1 MLSAIDCGFGTHAK
15 KCVRAASIL
24 LTLGTP
30 LCDDSLQSIADE
42 LHNTELAWSIGLT
55 ERLDMRINTAL
66 RAVAVASAIALAAT
80 GCSADSGGDSDIIKI
95 GASLPLT
102 GEFSQGGLDTQ
113 HGYET
118 WVEMTN
124 EAGGLLG
131 KQVEIVIKDDAT
143 QQETAVSNYNNLI
156 SQDKVNLVL
165 GSQSSLLNIP
175 ASAIAEKNKMLFV
188 CPSCGSPDMFSRGFE
203 YIFFAQQ
210 AIATDQAKVFAN
222 WIANLPPEQ
231 RPKTAAYPSLDD
243 PFAGPVVEGAEK
255 MLTAAGIR
263 TVYKDQYPATTKNFD
278 SVVNAMRDAG
288 AEIVVQGAQ
297 FEDGVNMIRSMNRAN
312 YQPAIL
318 YQSSSPTYGQ
328 QYLDAVGPDNAEGV
342 FFSSSY
348 SPLSDTTQ
356 NAEFVKR
363 FKEKFGQ
370 SPPEDAADGFAAG
383 QVLAAAVNAVG
394 SIDDQGALADWL
406 HNNSVDTLL
415 GPLSWNEDGSPKG
428 DFLVGQWQAG
438 VSQIVLP
445 TDVATSDK
453 IMRWRGGDI

>member
-1 MLSAIDCGFGTHAK
+1 MRVTTAFRAI
-15 KCVRAASIL
+15 AA
-24 LTLGTP
+24 
-30 LCDDSLQSIADE
+30 A
-42 LHNTELAWSIGLT
+42 A
-55 ERLDMRINTAL
+55 
-66 RAVAVASAIALAAT
+66 AIALAAT
-80 GCSADSGGDSDIIKI
+80 GCSADSNSDGDTIKI

-113 HGYET
+113 RGYET

-156 SQDKVNLVL
+156 AQDKVNLLL

-188 CPSCGSPDMFSRGFE
+188 CPSCGSPDMFNRGFK
-203 YIFFAQQ
+203 YIFFSQQ

-222 WIANLPPEQ
+222 WIAALPPEQ

-255 MLTAAGIR
+255 ILSAAGIQ

-318 YQSSSPTYGQ
+318 YQSSSPTYGK
-328 QYLDAVGPDNAEGV
+328 QYLDAVGADNAEGV

-348 SPLSDTTQ
+348 SPLSDTPQ
-356 NAEFVKR
+356 NADFVKR
-363 FKEKFGQ
+363 FEEKFGQ

-383 QVLAAAVNAVG
+383 QVLAAAVEAVG
-394 SIDDQGALADWL
+394 SIDDQTALADWL
-406 HNNSVDTLL
+406 HGNSVDTLL
-415 GPLSWNEDGSPKG
+415 GTLSWNEDGSPKG

-438 VSQIVLP
+438 VSQVVLP

-453 IMRWRGGDI
+453 IFRWRGGDI

>member
-1 MLSAIDCGFGTHAK
+1 MRFTH
-15 KCVRAASIL
+15 VF
-24 LTLGTP
+24 
-30 LCDDSLQSIADE
+30 
-42 LHNTELAWSIGLT
+42 
-55 ERLDMRINTAL
+55 
-66 RAVAVASAIALAAT
+66 RAVAATAAIALTVSA
-80 GCSADSGGDSDIIKI
+80 CSADSTTDGDTLRI

-113 HGYET
+113 RGYET

-124 EAGGLLG
+124 EAGGLLD

-156 SQDKVNLVL
+156 SQDKVNLLL

-188 CPSCGSPDMFSRGFE
+188 CPSCGSPDMFNRGFS
-203 YIFFAQQ
+203 YIFFSQQ
-210 AIATDQAKVFAN
+210 AIATDQAKVFAE
-222 WIANLPPEQ
+222 WIAGLPPEQ
-231 RPKTAAYPSLDD
+231 RPKTAAYPTLDD

-255 MLTAAGIR
+255 ILSAAGIQ
-263 TVYKDQYPATTKNFD
+263 TVYKDKYPATTKNFD

-312 YQPAIL
+312 YQPSIL

-328 QYLDAVGPDNAEGV
+328 QYLDAVGPENSEGV

-356 NAEFVKR
+356 NKEFVER
-363 FKEKFGQ
+363 YEQKFGQ

-383 QVLAAAVNAVG
+383 QVLKAAVEAVG
-394 SIDDQGALADWL
+394 SIDDQAALADWL
-406 HNNSVDTLL
+406 RNNSVDTLL
-415 GPLSWNEDGSPKG
+415 GTLSWNEDGSPKG

-438 VSQIVLP
+438 VSQVVLP
-445 TDVATSDK
+445 ADVSTSEE

>member
-1 MLSAIDCGFGTHAK
+1 
-15 KCVRAASIL
+15 
-24 LTLGTP
+24 
-30 LCDDSLQSIADE
+30 
-42 LHNTELAWSIGLT
+42 
-55 ERLDMRINTAL
+55 MRITTAL
-66 RAVAVASAIALAAT
+66 RGVAAAAAIALAAT
-80 GCSADSGGDSDIIKI
+80 GCSADGGGDSDTIRI

-113 HGYET
+113 RGYET

-124 EAGGLLG
+124 EAGGLMG
-131 KQVEIVIKDDAT
+131 KQVEIIVKDDAT

-156 SQDKVNLVL
+156 SQDGVDLLL

-188 CPSCGSPDMFSRGFE
+188 CPSCGSPDMFNRGFK
-203 YIFFAQQ
+203 YIFFSQQ
-210 AIATDQAKVFAN
+210 AIATDQAKVFAE
-222 WIANLPPEQ
+222 WIANLPPDQ

-255 MLTAAGIR
+255 ILSAAGIQ

-278 SVVNAMRDAG
+278 SVVNAIRDAG
-288 AEIVVQGAQ
+288 AEIVLQGAQ

-312 YQPAIL
+312 YQPAFL

-328 QYLDAVGPDNAEGV
+328 QYLDAVGADNAEGV

-348 SPLSDTTQ
+348 STLADTTQ
-356 NAEFVKR
+356 NTEFVQR
-363 FKEKFGQ
+363 FEEKFGQ

-383 QVLAAAVNAVG
+383 QVLAAAINGVG
-394 SIDDQGALADWL
+394 SFDDQLALADWL
-406 HNNSVDTLL
+406 RGNSVDTVL
-415 GPLSWNEDGSPKG
+415 GNLSWNEDGSPKG
-428 DFLVGQWQAG
+428 DFLVGQWQSG
-438 VSQIVLP
+438 VSQVVLP
-445 TDVATSDK
+445 TDVSTSDQ

>member
-1 MLSAIDCGFGTHAK
+1 
-15 KCVRAASIL
+15 
-24 LTLGTP
+24 
-30 LCDDSLQSIADE
+30 
-42 LHNTELAWSIGLT
+42 
-55 ERLDMRINTAL
+55 MRITTAF
-66 RAVAVASAIALAAT
+66 RAIAATAAIALAAT
-80 GCSADSGGDSDIIKI
+80 GCSADEGGDSDTLKI

-113 HGYET
+113 RGYET
-118 WVEMTN
+118 WVELTN

-131 KQVEIVIKDDAT
+131 KQVEIVVKDDAT

-156 SQDKVNLVL
+156 SQDKVDLLL

-188 CPSCGSPDMFSRGFE
+188 CPSCGSPDMFNRGFN
-203 YIFFAQQ
+203 YIFFSQQ
-210 AIATDQAKVFAN
+210 AIATDQAKVFAE

-255 MLTAAGIR
+255 ILSAAGIR

-318 YQSSSPTYGQ
+318 YQSSSPTYGT
-328 QYLDAVGPDNAEGV
+328 AVPRCGGPAERRGRV
-342 FFSSSY
+342 LLVQLQHPRRY
-348 SPLSDTTQ
+348 S
-356 NAEFVKR
+356 AECRVR
-363 FKEKFGQ
+363 QALRGEVR
-370 SPPEDAADGFAAG
+370 PEP
-383 QVLAAAVNAVG
+383 
-394 SIDDQGALADWL
+394 S
-406 HNNSVDTLL
+406 
-415 GPLSWNEDGSPKG
+415 
-428 DFLVGQWQAG
+428 
-438 VSQIVLP
+438 
-445 TDVATSDK
+445 
-453 IMRWRGGDI
+453 

>member
-1 MLSAIDCGFGTHAK
+1 M
-15 KCVRAASIL
+15 
-24 LTLGTP
+24 
-30 LCDDSLQSIADE
+30 CDDSLQSIAGE
-42 LHNTELAWSIGLT
+42 LRNSLALFRAIGLT
-55 ERLDMRINTAL
+55 ERLDMRITTAL
-66 RAVAVASAIALAAT
+66 RGVAAAAAIALAAT
-80 GCSADSGGDSDIIKI
+80 GCSADGGGDSDTIRV

-113 HGYET
+113 RGYET

-124 EAGGLLG
+124 EAGGLMG
-131 KQVEIVIKDDAT
+131 KQVEIVVKDDAT

-156 SQDKVNLVL
+156 SQDGVDLLL

-188 CPSCGSPDMFSRGFE
+188 CPSCGSPDMFNRGFK
-203 YIFFAQQ
+203 YIFFSQQ
-210 AIATDQAKVFAN
+210 AIATDQAKVFAE
-222 WIANLPPEQ
+222 WIANLPPDQ

-255 MLTAAGIR
+255 ILSAAGIQ

-278 SVVNAMRDAG
+278 SVVNAIRDAG
-288 AEIVVQGAQ
+288 AEIVLQGAQ

-312 YQPAIL
+312 YQPAFL

-328 QYLDAVGPDNAEGV
+328 QYLDAVGADNAEGV

-348 SPLSDTTQ
+348 STLADTTQ
-356 NAEFVKR
+356 NAEFVQR
-363 FKEKFGQ
+363 FEEKFGQ

-383 QVLAAAVNAVG
+383 QVLAAAINGVG
-394 SIDDQGALADWL
+394 SFDDQLALADWL
-406 HNNSVDTLL
+406 RGNSVDTVL
-415 GPLSWNEDGSPKG
+415 GNLSWNEDGSPKG
-428 DFLVGQWQAG
+428 DFLVGQWQSG
-438 VSQIVLP
+438 VSQVVLP
-445 TDVATSDK
+445 TDVSTSDQ

>member
-1 MLSAIDCGFGTHAK
+1 
-15 KCVRAASIL
+15 
-24 LTLGTP
+24 
-30 LCDDSLQSIADE
+30 
-42 LHNTELAWSIGLT
+42 
-55 ERLDMRINTAL
+55 MRFSTAF
-66 RAVAVASAIALAAT
+66 RAVAAAAALALTASA
-80 GCSADSGGDSDIIKI
+80 CSADGGGTGDTIRL

-113 HGYET
+113 RGYET

-124 EAGGLLG
+124 EDGGVLG
-131 KQVEIVIKDDAT
+131 KPVEIIVKDDAT

-156 SQDKVNLVL
+156 AQDNVDLLL

-175 ASAIAEKNKMLFV
+175 ASAIAEKNQMLFV
-188 CPSCGSPDMFSRGFE
+188 CPSCGSPDMFNRGFS
-203 YIFFAQQ
+203 YIFFSQQ
-210 AIATDQAKVFAN
+210 AIATDQAKVFAE

-231 RPKTAAYPSLDD
+231 RPRTAAYPSLDD
-243 PFAGPVVEGAEK
+243 PFAGPVVEGAEQI
-255 MLTAAGIR
+255 LSAAGIR

-312 YQPAIL
+312 YEPSIL

-328 QYLDAVGPDNAEGV
+328 QYLDAVGAQNAEGV

-348 SPLSDTTQ
+348 SPLADTPD
-356 NAEFVKR
+356 NADFVAR
-363 FKEKFGQ
+363 YQEKFGQ

-383 QVLAAAVNAVG
+383 QVLAAAVDAVG
-394 SIDDQGALADWL
+394 SIDDQAALADWL
-406 HNNSVDTLL
+406 RANSVDTVL
-415 GPLSWNEDGSPKG
+415 GTLSWNEDGSPKG
-428 DFLVGQWQAG
+428 DFLVGQWQGG
-438 VSQIVLP
+438 VLQVVLP

-453 IMRWRGGDI
+453 IMRWHGGDI

>member
-1 MLSAIDCGFGTHAK
+1 MRTTTAFKAM
-15 KCVRAASIL
+15 VAAA
-24 LTLGTP
+24 T
-30 LCDDSLQSIADE
+30 
-42 LHNTELAWSIGLT
+42 
-55 ERLDMRINTAL
+55 
-66 RAVAVASAIALAAT
+66 IALAAT
-80 GCSADSGGDSDIIKI
+80 GCSADDSGDSDTIRI

-113 HGYET
+113 HGYEM

-131 KQVEIVIKDDAT
+131 KQVEIVVKDDAT

-156 SQDKVNLVL
+156 SQDKVDLVL

-188 CPSCGSPDMFSRGFE
+188 CPSCGSPDMFNRGFK
-203 YIFFAQQ
+203 YIFFSQQ
-210 AIATDQAKVFAN
+210 AIATEQAKVFAN
-222 WIANLPPEQ
+222 WIANLPPEK

-255 MLTAAGIR
+255 ILSAAGIK

-278 SVVNAMRDAG
+278 SVVNAIRDAG

-328 QYLDAVGPDNAEGV
+328 QYLDAVGPENAEGV

-348 SPLSDTTQ
+348 SALADTTQ

-363 FKEKFGQ
+363 FEEKFGQ

-383 QVLAAAVNAVG
+383 QVLAAAVNGVG
-394 SIDDQGALADWL
+394 SIDDQLKLADWL
-406 HNNSVDTLL
+406 RGNSVDTLL
-415 GPLSWNEDGSPKG
+415 GTLSWNEDGSPKG
-428 DFLVGQWQAG
+428 DFLVGQWQGG
-438 VSQIVLP
+438 VSQVVLP
-445 TDVATSDK
+445 TDVSTSDK

>member
-1 MLSAIDCGFGTHAK
+1 
-15 KCVRAASIL
+15 
-24 LTLGTP
+24 
-30 LCDDSLQSIADE
+30 
-42 LHNTELAWSIGLT
+42 
-55 ERLDMRINTAL
+55 MRITTAF
-66 RAVAVASAIALAAT
+66 RAITAAAAIALTVA
-80 GCSADSGGDSDIIKI
+80 GCSADGGSDGDTIRI

-113 HGYET
+113 HGYEI
-118 WVEMTN
+118 WQEMIN
-124 EAGGLLG
+124 ESGGLLG
-131 KQVEIVIKDDAT
+131 KQVEVIVKDDAT

-156 SQDKVNLVL
+156 SQDKVDLLL

-188 CPSCGSPDMFSRGFE
+188 CPSCGSPDMFNRGFN
-203 YIFFAQQ
+203 YIFFSQQ
-210 AIATDQAKVFAN
+210 AVATDQAKVFAE
-222 WIANLPPEQ
+222 WIAGLPPEQ

-255 MLTAAGIR
+255 ILSAAGIR

-363 FKEKFGQ
+363 FEEKFGQ

-383 QVLAAAVNAVG
+383 QVLAATVNAVG
-394 SIDDQGALADWL
+394 SIDDQAALADWL

-415 GPLSWNEDGSPKG
+415 GTLSWNEDGSPKG

-438 VSQIVLP
+438 MSQVVLP

-453 IMRWRGGDI
+453 IMRWHGGAI

>member
-1 MLSAIDCGFGTHAK
+1 
-15 KCVRAASIL
+15 
-24 LTLGTP
+24 
-30 LCDDSLQSIADE
+30 
-42 LHNTELAWSIGLT
+42 
-55 ERLDMRINTAL
+55 MRISTAF
-66 RAVAVASAIALAAT
+66 RAVAAAAIVALAAT
-80 GCSADSGGDSDIIKI
+80 GCTADGGGDSDTIKI

-131 KQVEIVIKDDAT
+131 KKVEIVIKDDAT

-156 SQDKVNLVL
+156 SQDKVNLLL

-188 CPSCGSPDMFSRGFE
+188 CPSCGSPDMFSRGFS

-210 AIATDQAKVFAN
+210 AIATDQAKVFAE
-222 WIANLPPEQ
+222 WIAKLPQEQ

-255 MLTAAGIR
+255 ILSAAGIR
-263 TVYKDQYPATTKNFD
+263 TVYKDQYPASTKNFD

-288 AEIVVQGAQ
+288 AEMVVQGAQ
-297 FEDGVNMIRSMNRAN
+297 FEDGVNMVRSMNRAN
-312 YQPAIL
+312 YQPSIL

-328 QYLDAVGPDNAEGV
+328 QYLDAVGPQNAEGV

-348 SPLSDTTQ
+348 SPRAETKD
-356 NAEFVKR
+356 NVEFVKR
-363 FKEKFGQ
+363 FKEKFNQ
-370 SPPEDAADGFAAG
+370 DPPEDAADGFAAG
-383 QVLAAAVNAVG
+383 QVLAAAVDAVG
-394 SIDDQGALADWL
+394 SIDDQAKLADWL
-406 HNNSVDTLL
+406 HANSVETLL
-415 GPLSWNEDGSPKG
+415 GPLSWNADGSPKG
-428 DFLVGQWQAG
+428 EFLVGQWQGG
-438 VSQIVLP
+438 VSQVVLP
-445 TDVATSDK
+445 PEVATSQK
-453 IMRWRGGDI
+453 IMRWHGGEL

>member
-1 MLSAIDCGFGTHAK
+1 
-15 KCVRAASIL
+15 
-24 LTLGTP
+24 
-30 LCDDSLQSIADE
+30 
-42 LHNTELAWSIGLT
+42 
-55 ERLDMRINTAL
+55 MRITTAL
-66 RAVAVASAIALAAT
+66 RGAAAAAAIALAAT
-80 GCSADSGGDSDIIKI
+80 GCSADGGGDSDTIRV

-113 HGYET
+113 RGYET

-124 EAGGLLG
+124 EAGGLMG
-131 KQVEIVIKDDAT
+131 KQVEIVVKDDAT

-156 SQDKVNLVL
+156 SQDGVDLLL

-188 CPSCGSPDMFSRGFE
+188 CPSCGSPDMFNRGFK
-203 YIFFAQQ
+203 YIFFSQQ
-210 AIATDQAKVFAN
+210 AIATDQAKVFAE
-222 WIANLPPEQ
+222 WIANLPPDQ

-255 MLTAAGIR
+255 ILSAAGIQ

-278 SVVNAMRDAG
+278 SVVNAIRDAG
-288 AEIVVQGAQ
+288 AEIVLQGAQ

-312 YQPAIL
+312 YQPAFL

-328 QYLDAVGPDNAEGV
+328 QYLDAVGADNAEGV

-348 SPLSDTTQ
+348 STLADTTQ
-356 NAEFVKR
+356 NAEFVQR
-363 FKEKFGQ
+363 FEEKFGQ

-383 QVLAAAVNAVG
+383 QVLAAAINGVG
-394 SIDDQGALADWL
+394 SFDDQLALADWL
-406 HNNSVDTLL
+406 RGNSVDTVL
-415 GPLSWNEDGSPKG
+415 GNLSWNEDGSPKG
-428 DFLVGQWQAG
+428 DFLVGQWQSG
-438 VSQIVLP
+438 LSQVVLP
-445 TDVATSDK
+445 TDVSTSDQ

>member
-1 MLSAIDCGFGTHAK
+1 
-15 KCVRAASIL
+15 
-24 LTLGTP
+24 
-30 LCDDSLQSIADE
+30 
-42 LHNTELAWSIGLT
+42 
-55 ERLDMRINTAL
+55 MRFTNAF
-66 RAVAVASAIALAAT
+66 RAVAVTAAVALAAM
-80 GCSADSGGDSDIIKI
+80 GCSADNSGDGDTIRI

-113 HGYET
+113 RGYET

-131 KQVEIVIKDDAT
+131 KRVEIVVRDDAT

-156 SQDKVNLVL
+156 SQEKVDLLL

-188 CPSCGSPDMFSRGFE
+188 CPSCGSPDMFSRGFK
-203 YIFFAQQ
+203 YIFFSQQ
-210 AIATDQAKVFAN
+210 AVATDQAKVFAE
-222 WIANLPPEQ
+222 WIAKLPPEQ

-243 PFAGPVVEGAEK
+243 PFAGPVVDGAEK
-255 MLTAAGIR
+255 ILSAAGIR
-263 TVYKDQYPATTKNFD
+263 TVYKDQHPATTKNFD

-288 AEIVVQGAQ
+288 AEMVVQGAQ

-312 YQPAIL
+312 YQPSIL
-318 YQSSSPTYGQ
+318 YQSSSPTYGK
-328 QYLDAVGPDNAEGV
+328 QYLDAVGPQNAEGV
-342 FFSSSY
+342 FFSASY
-348 SPLSDTTQ
+348 SDLADTPD

-363 FKEKFGQ
+363 FQQKFGQ
-370 SPPEDAADGFAAG
+370 LPPEDAADGFAAG

-394 SIDDQGALADWL
+394 SYDDQAKLAEWL
-406 HNNSVDTLL
+406 RANSVDTLL
-415 GPLSWNEDGSPKG
+415 GTLSWNQDGSPKG
-428 DFLVGQWQAG
+428 NFLVGQWQGG

-453 IMRWRGGDI
+453 IMRWRGGNI

>member
-1 MLSAIDCGFGTHAK
+1 
-15 KCVRAASIL
+15 
-24 LTLGTP
+24 
-30 LCDDSLQSIADE
+30 
-42 LHNTELAWSIGLT
+42 
-55 ERLDMRINTAL
+55 MRINTAL
-66 RAVAVASAIALAAT
+66 RAVAAAAAVALAAA
-80 GCSADSGGDSDIIKI
+80 GCTADGAGDTDVIKV

-113 HGYET
+113 RGYET

-156 SQDKVNLVL
+156 AQDKVNLLL

-175 ASAIAEKNKMLFV
+175 ASAIAEKNRMLFV
-188 CPSCGSPDMFSRGFE
+188 CPSCGSPDMFNRGFN
-203 YIFFAQQ
+203 YIFFSQQ

-222 WIANLPPEQ
+222 WIANLPPDQ

-255 MLTAAGIR
+255 ILAAAGIR

-312 YQPAIL
+312 YQPSIL

-328 QYLDAVGPDNAEGV
+328 QYLDAVGADNAEGV

-363 FKEKFGQ
+363 FEEKFGQ

-383 QVLAAAVNAVG
+383 QVLAAAVAGVG
-394 SIDDQGALADWL
+394 SIDDQTALADWL
-406 HNNSVDTLL
+406 HANSVDTLL
-415 GPLSWNEDGSPKG
+415 GTLSWNSDGSPKG

-438 VSQIVLP
+438 VSQVVLP

-453 IMRWRGGDI
+453 IMRWHGGDI